1 MKHLPPKL
9 QRVYDQHYQNVSEPG
24 FEELQDIFLAT
35 LQRLESIF
43 LVLDALDECT
53 GAQRADLCDFFARVI
68 ESSNET
74 DDYGRIKLFV
84 ASRKEPDIE
93 RAFLRKSF
101 PTIEVEAK
109 KVDSD
114 IRRYVTAQLEER
126 LGDGSLTLK
135 NTMLKDKILD
145 VLTTKAGGMYV
156 SLHYNILYL

>member
-1 MKHLPPKL
+1 M
-9 QRVYDQHYQNVSEPG
+9 
-24 FEELQDIFLAT
+24 
-35 LQRLESIF
+35 
-43 LVLDALDECT
+43 VLDALDECT
-53 GAQRADLCDFFARVI
+53 EAQRADLCGFFARLI
-68 ESSNET
+68 ESSNKT

-114 IRRYVTAQLEER
+114 IRKYVTAQLEER
-126 LGDGSLTLK
+126 LCDGSLTLK
-135 NTMLKDKILD
+135 NMMLKDKILD

-156 SLHYNILYL
+156 SLHFYSPIQDTYL